1 MLSTNLHTRIIRSST
16 NWVKSAATCAFANGN
31 FVRHTLSQQHCVF
44 PMQGETQIVQSL
56 CYNPQMESVGSVGVR
71 DSLTEKRRD
80 SHIFRGP
87 EIHYTVTRTTGT
99 VMVGMLEV

>member
-1 MLSTNLHTRIIRSST
+1 MLSTNLHSGIVRSST

-31 FVRHTLSQQHCVF
+31 FVRHTLSQQLRFSYARRNTNCVTTLGWRVF
-44 PMQGETQIVQSL
+44 
-56 CYNPQMESVGSVGVR
+56 GSVGVR

-87 EIHYTVTRTTGT
+87 EIHYTVTRTTCT
-99 VMVGMLEV
+99 VMVSMLEI